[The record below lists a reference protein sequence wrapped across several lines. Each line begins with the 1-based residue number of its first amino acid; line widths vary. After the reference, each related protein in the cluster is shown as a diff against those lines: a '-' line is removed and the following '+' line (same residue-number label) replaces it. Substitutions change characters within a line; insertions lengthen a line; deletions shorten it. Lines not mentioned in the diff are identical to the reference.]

1 MKPKRQYADYL
12 SDILD
17 SVQKA
22 RRFLKGV
29 KFDAFAANDEKVFAV
44 MQALEIIGEA
54 VKNLPKSIRQRYPE
68 VRWRDVAG
76 MRDKLIHQYFRVN
89 VRLLWETVRKDLPS
103 LQMTVE
109 RMLGDLLAEESPH

>member
-54 VKNLPKSIRQRYPE
+54 VKNLPRSIRERYPE
-68 VRWRDVAG
+68 VSWRDVAR